1 VSDIEQLQLFPAE
14 PFSFRLSVPEAL
26 RLFWEIYFQHLP
38 SGRTCKPHQ
47 GRLASFF
54 RDFHLDTVSKVD
66 IECFRRSMKAQGYA
80 EATINKAHMVLARV
94 YTKMAEFKE
103 AGRVQG
109 FDFTRVR
116 LPEKNPA
123 AQVRKVNERQFAR
136 RVSPTKEKVGR
147 LVAFAKQFG
156 YHDLADIIEGLYFSR
171 LRQSDFFRLTSSSVD
186 LAHGLLQGTQH
197 KTITTS
203 NPSGVPFLV
212 VMPAPLV
219 EIVSRRIQEVKPGSP
234 LFRRYNLQKRFDR
247 VRKVAGLAYVTLQD
261 MRRAAATHLL
271 DNGVDPQ
278 TVADSLG
285 HTTLRNLPS
294 YTPRTLRHYREAS
307 EKLMFSVGE

>member
-1 VSDIEQLQLFPAE
+1 
-14 PFSFRLSVPEAL
+14 
-26 RLFWEIYFQHLP
+26 
-38 SGRTCKPHQ
+38 
-47 GRLASFF
+47 
-54 RDFHLDTVSKVD
+54 
-66 IECFRRSMKAQGYA
+66 
-80 EATINKAHMVLARV
+80 
-94 YTKMAEFKE
+94 
-103 AGRVQG
+103 
-109 FDFTRVR
+109 
-116 LPEKNPA
+116 
-123 AQVRKVNERQFAR
+123 
-136 RVSPTKEKVGR
+136 
-147 LVAFAKQFG
+147 LVAFAKQYG

-171 LRQSDFFRLTSSSVD
+171 LRQSDFFRLTSNSVD

-203 NPSGVPFLV
+203 NPSGVPFMV
-212 VMPAPLV
+212 VMPTPLT

-307 EKLMFSVGE
+307 EKLTISFGEK

>member
-1 VSDIEQLQLFPAE
+1 MEQLGLFLDE

-26 RLFWEIYFQHLP
+26 RLFWELYFQYLP

-47 GRLASFF
+47 KRLAAFF
-54 RDFHLDTVSKVD
+54 RAFYLDNVSKVD
-66 IECFRRSMKAQGYA
+66 VEGFRRWMRAQGYS
-80 EATINKAHMVLARV
+80 EATTNKGHMVLARL

-103 AGRVQG
+103 AGKVGG
-109 FDFTRVR
+109 FDFSGVR

-123 AQVRKVNERQFAR
+123 AQVKKVNERQFAR
-136 RVSPTKEKVGR
+136 RVSPTKEKVTR
-147 LVAFAKQFG
+147 LVAFAKQYG
-156 YHDLADIIEGLYFSR
+156 YHDLAEIIEGLYFSR
-171 LRQSDFFRLTSSSVD
+171 LRQSDFFRLTSNSVD
-186 LAHGLLQGTQH
+186 LAHGILQGTQN

-203 NPSGVPFLV
+203 HPSGVPFLV

-219 EIVSRRIQEVKPGSP
+219 EIVTRRIQAVKPGTP
-234 LFRRYNLQKRFDR
+234 LFRRYNLQKRFDQ

-285 HTTLRNLPS
+285 HTTLRNLPT

-307 EKLMFSVGE
+307 EKLMFSVEK